1 MIIFISMLLCL
12 RDDEFDK
19 KNILI
24 NNRIKNNVINNSY
37 FHRIY
42 YSDDSF
48 ILNGIT
54 IEFTLKNIN
63 IEKHFNKIKI
73 NFNKKD
79 NANTID
85 NLLSIEEDLMN
96 MFHYGKKRKLLL
108 REQIGNNYIKINN
121 KIFNQY
127 SEIKLILKI
136 SGFWESVYDYGIT
149 FRCLNI
155 D

>member
-1 MIIFISMLLCL
+1 MIVFISMLLCL
-12 RDDEFDK
+12 RHDEFDK

-108 REQIGNNYIKINN
+108 
-121 KIFNQY
+121 IF
-127 SEIKLILKI
+127 L
-136 SGFWESVYDYGIT
+136 T
-149 FRCLNI
+149 
-155 D
+155 

>member
-1 MIIFISMLLCL
+1 
-12 RDDEFDK
+12 
-19 KNILI
+19 
-24 NNRIKNNVINNSY
+24 
-37 FHRIY
+37 
-42 YSDDSF
+42 
-48 ILNGIT
+48 
-54 IEFTLKNIN
+54 
-63 IEKHFNKIKI
+63 
-73 NFNKKD
+73 
-79 NANTID
+79 
-85 NLLSIEEDLMN
+85 MN